1 MPQSCQAENERKCCA
16 LIKTLNQILKSEKE
30 PFKVPS
36 SVQDTIPIKKIW
48 KDGTFQVGNK
58 FSRTFRFTDVNYSV
72 AARDDQLAMFLAY
85 CELLNALEIGA
96 TTKITIN
103 NRRMTKSSFARNL
116 IKHADD
122 GLDEYR
128 DEYNSMIMDAAIRGN
143 GILQEKYITVSVIKK
158 SYEEAKTFFSRVY
171 TELASRFAGLSSKLY
186 EIEAVDRMR
195 VFHDFFRIGQEE
207 SYHFDLKDLMKRGHS
222 FTDAI
227 CPDSMTVKSDHI
239 RIGKKYARVLY
250 LQEFP
255 SFLKDSMVSE
265 LCDINR
271 NLMLSIDIIPIP
283 TDEAVKEVERKLL
296 GTETEITNWQRK
308 QNKNNNFSAVVPY
321 DLEQQRKESKEFL
334 DDLTSRDQRMMFV
347 TVTLVHVADS
357 KKQLDTDTEALL
369 SVARKHICQFQTLK
383 YQQLDGLNTTLP
395 YGLRKINAL
404 RTLTTES
411 AAVFMPFQ
419 AQEINHPEGI
429 YCGQNAISKNLL
441 FVNRSSLLN
450 GNGFVLGV
458 SGSGKSFF
466 AKDEIIQLVLR
477 NQGDVI
483 IIDPEREYDRLVHA
497 LGGEV
502 INIAA
507 DSKNHINAMDMESEY
522 ADSENPVLLKSE
534 FILSLCEQLVGSG
547 KLSAKEKSLIDR
559 CTQIVYR
566 PFIKRGCT
574 GKVPTLKDFHKELLK
589 QPEPEAKDVALAIE
603 LFTDGSLDTFAKP
616 TNVNTESSLICYDI
630 RDLGKA
636 LKTVGMLVVLDSIYN
651 RIVRNKKKGRP
662 TYVFIDEIYLLFA
675 NEYSSNFLFE
685 QWKRARK
692 HNACYTG
699 ISQNIEDLLQSHTA
713 RTMLANSEFIT
724 LLNQAA
730 TDRIEL
736 AKLLGISETQLS
748 YVTNADAGKG
758 LLKCAGNIVPFEN
771 HFPKDTKLYK
781 VMTTKPKETI
791 EA

>member
-1 MPQSCQAENERKCCA
+1 M
-16 LIKTLNQILKSEKE
+16 IKTLNQILKYEKE

-116 IKHADD
+116 IPHTDD

-171 TELASRFAGLSSKLY
+171 TELASRFASLSSKLY
-186 EIEAVDRMR
+186 ETDVTERMR
-195 VFHDFFRIGQEE
+195 VFHDFFRIGREE

-222 FTDAI
+222 FADAI
-227 CPDSMTVKSDHI
+227 CPDSMAVKSDHI
-239 RIGKKYARVLY
+239 KIGKKYARVLY

-347 TVTLVHVADS
+347 TVTLIHVADS
-357 KKQLDTDTEALL
+357 KKQLDTDTETLL

-383 YQQLDGLNTTLP
+383 YQQLDGLNTALP

-483 IIDPEREYDRLVHA
+483 IIDPEREYDRLVRA

-566 PFIKRGCT
+566 PFIKRGCI

-791 EA
+791 AG

>member
-1 MPQSCQAENERKCCA
+1 M
-16 LIKTLNQILKSEKE
+16 IKTLNQILKSEKE

-116 IKHADD
+116 IPHADD

-186 EIEAVDRMR
+186 EIDVVDRMR

-483 IIDPEREYDRLVHA
+483 IIDPEREYDRLVRA

-791 EA
+791 ET

>member
-1 MPQSCQAENERKCCA
+1 M
-16 LIKTLNQILKSEKE
+16 IKTLNQILKSEKE

-103 NRRMTKSSFARNL
+103 NRRMTKSSFSRNL
-116 IKHADD
+116 IPHADD

-171 TELASRFAGLSSKLY
+171 TELASRFAALSSKLY
-186 EIEAVDRMR
+186 EIEIGDRMR

-207 SYHFDLKDLMKRGHS
+207 SYHFNLKDLMQRGHS
-222 FTDAI
+222 FVDAI

-483 IIDPEREYDRLVHA
+483 IIDPEREYDRLVRA

-675 NEYSSNFLFE
+675 NEYSSNFRFE

-791 EA
+791 AG

>member
-1 MPQSCQAENERKCCA
+1 M
-16 LIKTLNQILKSEKE
+16 IKTLNQILKSEKE

-36 SVQDTIPIKKIW
+36 SVQETIPIRKIW

-116 IKHADD
+116 IQHADD

-171 TELASRFAGLSSKLY
+171 TELASRFAGLSSRLY
-186 EIEAVDRMR
+186 EIDITDRMR

-207 SYHFDLKDLMKRGHS
+207 SYHFDLGDLMKRGHS
-222 FTDAI
+222 FADAI
-227 CPDSMTVKSDHI
+227 CPDSMAVKSDHI
-239 RIGKKYARVLY
+239 KIGKKYARVLY

-395 YGLRKINAL
+395 YGLRKINVL

-483 IIDPEREYDRLVHA
+483 IIDPEREYDRLVRA

-507 DSKNHINAMDMESEY
+507 DSKNHINAMDMEAEY

-791 EA
+791 EV

>member
-1 MPQSCQAENERKCCA
+1 M
-16 LIKTLNQILKSEKE
+16 IKTLNQILKSEKE

-116 IKHADD
+116 IPHADD

-171 TELASRFAGLSSKLY
+171 TELASRFAALSSKLY
-186 EIEAVDRMR
+186 EIDIADRMR

-222 FTDAI
+222 FADAI

-483 IIDPEREYDRLVHA
+483 IIDPEREYDRLVRA

-791 EA
+791 AS

>member
-1 MPQSCQAENERKCCA
+1 M
-16 LIKTLNQILKSEKE
+16 IKTLNQILKSEKE

-85 CELLNALEIGA
+85 CELLNVLEIGA

-116 IKHADD
+116 IPHADD

-186 EIEAVDRMR
+186 EIDVVDRMR
-195 VFHDFFRIGQEE
+195 VFHDFFRIGREE
-207 SYHFDLKDLMKRGHS
+207 SYHFDMKDLMKRGHS
-222 FTDAI
+222 FVDAI

-483 IIDPEREYDRLVHA
+483 IIDPEREYNRLVRA

-636 LKTVGMLVVLDSIYN
+636 LKAVGMLVVLDSIYN

-791 EA
+791 AS

>member
-1 MPQSCQAENERKCCA
+1 M
-16 LIKTLNQILKSEKE
+16 IKTLNQILKSEKE

-36 SVQDTIPIKKIW
+36 SVRDTIPIKKIW

-116 IKHADD
+116 IQHVDD

-186 EIEAVDRMR
+186 EIDVVDRMR

-483 IIDPEREYDRLVHA
+483 IIDPEREYDRLVRA

-566 PFIKRGCT
+566 PFIRRGCT

>member
-1 MPQSCQAENERKCCA
+1 M
-16 LIKTLNQILKSEKE
+16 IKTLNQILKSEKE

-116 IKHADD
+116 IPHADD

-186 EIEAVDRMR
+186 EIEIGDRMR

-239 RIGKKYARVLY
+239 RIGKKYVRVLY

-483 IIDPEREYDRLVHA
+483 IIDPEREYDRLVRA

-534 FILSLCEQLVGSG
+534 FILSLCEQLVGSS

-791 EA
+791 AG

>member
-1 MPQSCQAENERKCCA
+1 

-171 TELASRFAGLSSKLY
+171 TELASRFASLSSKLY
-186 EIEAVDRMR
+186 ETDITERMR
-195 VFHDFFRIGQEE
+195 VFHDFFRIGREE

-222 FTDAI
+222 FADAI
-227 CPDSMTVKSDHI
+227 CPDSMAVKSDHI
-239 RIGKKYARVLY
+239 KIGKKYARVLY

-483 IIDPEREYDRLVHA
+483 IIDPEREYDRLVRA

>member
-1 MPQSCQAENERKCCA
+1 M
-16 LIKTLNQILKSEKE
+16 IKTLNQILKSEKE

-36 SVQDTIPIKKIW
+36 SVQETIPIRKIW

-116 IKHADD
+116 IPHADD

-158 SYEEAKTFFSRVY
+158 SYEEAKTFFARVY

-186 EIEAVDRMR
+186 EIDVMDRMR

-207 SYHFDLKDLMKRGHS
+207 SYHFDMKDLMKRGHS
-222 FTDAI
+222 FVDAI

-239 RIGKKYARVLY
+239 RIGKKYARVLC

-271 NLMLSIDIIPIP
+271 NLMMSIDIIPIP

-483 IIDPEREYDRLVHA
+483 IIDPEREYDRLVRA

>member
-1 MPQSCQAENERKCCA
+1 M
-16 LIKTLNQILKSEKE
+16 IKTLNQILKSEKE

-116 IKHADD
+116 IPHADD

-186 EIEAVDRMR
+186 EIDVVDRMR

-222 FTDAI
+222 FADVI

-483 IIDPEREYDRLVHA
+483 IIDPEREYDRLVRA

-791 EA
+791 AS

>member
-1 MPQSCQAENERKCCA
+1 M
-16 LIKTLNQILKSEKE
+16 IKTLNQILKSEKE

-116 IKHADD
+116 IPHADD

-186 EIEAVDRMR
+186 EIEIGDRMR
-195 VFHDFFRIGQEE
+195 VFHDFFRIGKEE

-222 FTDAI
+222 FTDSI

>member
-1 MPQSCQAENERKCCA
+1 M
-16 LIKTLNQILKSEKE
+16 IKTLNQILKSEKE

-116 IKHADD
+116 IPHADD

-186 EIEAVDRMR
+186 EIEIGDRMR
-195 VFHDFFRIGQEE
+195 VFHDFFRIGREE

-222 FTDAI
+222 FVDAI

-347 TVTLVHVADS
+347 TVTLVHIADS

-483 IIDPEREYDRLVHA
+483 IIDPEREYDRLVRA

>member
-1 MPQSCQAENERKCCA
+1 M
-16 LIKTLNQILKSEKE
+16 IKTLNQILKSEKE

-116 IKHADD
+116 IPHADD
-122 GLDEYR
+122 DLNEYR
-128 DEYNSMIMDAAIRGN
+128 DEYNDMIMDAAIRGN

-186 EIEAVDRMR
+186 EIDVVDRMR

-419 AQEINHPEGI
+419 AQEINHHEGI

-483 IIDPEREYDRLVHA
+483 IIDPEREYDRLVRA

-791 EA
+791 EE

>member
-1 MPQSCQAENERKCCA
+1 M
-16 LIKTLNQILKSEKE
+16 IKTLNQILKSEKE

-116 IKHADD
+116 IPHADD

-186 EIEAVDRMR
+186 EIEIGDRMR
-195 VFHDFFRIGQEE
+195 VFHDFFRIGKEE

-222 FTDAI
+222 FTDSI
-227 CPDSMTVKSDHI
+227 CPDSMMVKSDHI

-321 DLEQQRKESKEFL
+321 DLEHQRKESKEFL

-791 EA
+791 AG

>member
-1 MPQSCQAENERKCCA
+1 

-36 SVQDTIPIKKIW
+36 SVQETIPIKKIW

-116 IKHADD
+116 IPHADD

-186 EIEAVDRMR
+186 EIEIADRMR

-239 RIGKKYARVLY
+239 KIGKKYARVLY

-483 IIDPEREYDRLVHA
+483 IIDPEREYDRLVRA

-534 FILSLCEQLVGSG
+534 FILSLFEQLVGSG

>member
-1 MPQSCQAENERKCCA
+1 M
-16 LIKTLNQILKSEKE
+16 IKTLNQILKSEKE
-30 PFKVPS
+30 SFKVPS

-103 NRRMTKSSFARNL
+103 NRRMTKSSFSRNL
-116 IKHADD
+116 IPRADD

-186 EIEAVDRMR
+186 EIDVVDRMR
-195 VFHDFFRIGQEE
+195 VFHDFFRIGREE
-207 SYHFDLKDLMKRGHS
+207 SFHFDLKDLMKRGHS

-283 TDEAVKEVERKLL
+283 ADEAVKEVERKLL

-383 YQQLDGLNTTLP
+383 YQQLDGLNTALP

-483 IIDPEREYDRLVHA
+483 IIDPEREYDRLVRA

-651 RIVRNKKKGRP
+651 RIVRNKKHGRP

-748 YVTNADAGKG
+748 YVTNVDAGKG

-791 EA
+791 EE

>member
-1 MPQSCQAENERKCCA
+1 M
-16 LIKTLNQILKSEKE
+16 IKTLNQILKSEKE
-30 PFKVPS
+30 PLKVPS

-116 IKHADD
+116 IPHADD

-186 EIEAVDRMR
+186 EIEIGDRMR
-195 VFHDFFRIGQEE
+195 VFHDFFRIGKEE

-239 RIGKKYARVLY
+239 KIGKKYARVLY

-483 IIDPEREYDRLVHA
+483 IIDPEREYDRLVRA

-566 PFIKRGCT
+566 SFIKRGCT

-791 EA
+791 AS

>member
-1 MPQSCQAENERKCCA
+1 M
-16 LIKTLNQILKSEKE
+16 IKTLNQIIKSEKE

-36 SVQDTIPIKKIW
+36 SVQETIPIKRIW

-116 IKHADD
+116 IPHTDD

-171 TELASRFAGLSSKLY
+171 TELASRFASLSSKLY
-186 EIEAVDRMR
+186 ETDITERMR

-222 FTDAI
+222 FADAI
-227 CPDSMTVKSDHI
+227 CPDSMAVKSDHI
-239 RIGKKYARVLY
+239 KIGKKYARVLY

-347 TVTLVHVADS
+347 TVTLIHVADS
-357 KKQLDTDTEALL
+357 KKQLDTDTDALL

-383 YQQLDGLNTTLP
+383 YQQLDGLNTALP

-483 IIDPEREYDRLVHA
+483 IIDPEREYDRLVRA

>member
-1 MPQSCQAENERKCCA
+1 M
-16 LIKTLNQILKSEKE
+16 IKTLNQILKSEKE

-116 IKHADD
+116 IPHADD

-158 SYEEAKTFFSRVY
+158 SYEEAKTFFSRVC

-186 EIEAVDRMR
+186 EIDVVDRMR

-239 RIGKKYARVLY
+239 RIGKKDARVLY

-483 IIDPEREYDRLVHA
+483 IIDPEREYNRLVRA

>member
-1 MPQSCQAENERKCCA
+1 M
-16 LIKTLNQILKSEKE
+16 IKTLNQILKSEKE

-36 SVQDTIPIKKIW
+36 SVQETIPIRKIW

-116 IKHADD
+116 IQHVDD

-186 EIEAVDRMR
+186 EIDVVDRMR
-195 VFHDFFRIGQEE
+195 VFHDFFRIGREE

-222 FTDAI
+222 FVDAI

-483 IIDPEREYDRLVHA
+483 IIDPEREYDRLVRA

-616 TNVNTESSLICYDI
+616 TNVNTESRLICYDV

>member
-1 MPQSCQAENERKCCA
+1 M
-16 LIKTLNQILKSEKE
+16 IKTLNQILKSEKE

-58 FSRTFRFTDVNYSV
+58 FSHTFRFTDVNYSV

-116 IKHADD
+116 IPHTDD

-171 TELASRFAGLSSKLY
+171 TELASRFAALSSKLY
-186 EIEAVDRMR
+186 EIEIGDRMR

-207 SYHFDLKDLMKRGHS
+207 SYHFDLMDLIKRGHS
-222 FTDAI
+222 FVDAI

-441 FVNRSSLLN
+441 FVNRGSLLN

-483 IIDPEREYDRLVHA
+483 IIDPEREYDRLVRA

-559 CTQIVYR
+559 CAQIVYR

>member
-1 MPQSCQAENERKCCA
+1 M
-16 LIKTLNQILKSEKE
+16 IKTLNQIIKSEKE

-36 SVQDTIPIKKIW
+36 SVQETIPIKRIW

-72 AARDDQLAMFLAY
+72 AARDDQLAMFLQY

-171 TELASRFAGLSSKLY
+171 TELASRFASLSSKLY
-186 EIEAVDRMR
+186 ETDITERMR
-195 VFHDFFRIGQEE
+195 VFHDFFRIGREE

-222 FTDAI
+222 FADAI
-227 CPDSMTVKSDHI
+227 CPDSMAVKSDHI
-239 RIGKKYARVLY
+239 KIGKKYARVLY

-483 IIDPEREYDRLVHA
+483 IIDPEREYDRLVRA

-791 EA
+791 AS

>member
-1 MPQSCQAENERKCCA
+1 M
-16 LIKTLNQILKSEKE
+16 IKTLNQILKSEKE

-116 IKHADD
+116 IPHADD

-186 EIEAVDRMR
+186 EIEIGDRMR

-239 RIGKKYARVLY
+239 RIGKKYVRVLY

-411 AAVFMPFQ
+411 TAVFMPFQ

-483 IIDPEREYDRLVHA
+483 IIDPEREYDRLVRA

-791 EA
+791 AS

>member
-1 MPQSCQAENERKCCA
+1 M
-16 LIKTLNQILKSEKE
+16 IKTLNQILKSEKE

-103 NRRMTKSSFARNL
+103 NRRMTKSSFSRNL
-116 IKHADD
+116 IPHADD

-171 TELASRFAGLSSKLY
+171 TELASRFAALSSKLY
-186 EIEAVDRMR
+186 EIEIGDRMR

-207 SYHFDLKDLMKRGHS
+207 SYHFNLKDLMQRGHS
-222 FTDAI
+222 FVDAI

-483 IIDPEREYDRLVHA
+483 IIDPEREYDRLVRA

-791 EA
+791 AG

>member
-1 MPQSCQAENERKCCA
+1 M
-16 LIKTLNQILKSEKE
+16 IKTLNQILKSEKE

-116 IKHADD
+116 IPHADD

-171 TELASRFAGLSSKLY
+171 TELASRFAALSSKLY
-186 EIEAVDRMR
+186 EIETVDRMR

-483 IIDPEREYDRLVHA
+483 IIDPEREYDRLVRA

-791 EA
+791 AS

>member
-1 MPQSCQAENERKCCA
+1 

-116 IKHADD
+116 IPHADD

-171 TELASRFAGLSSKLY
+171 TELASRFASLSSKLY
-186 EIEAVDRMR
+186 ETDITERMR
-195 VFHDFFRIGQEE
+195 VFHDFFRIGREE

-222 FTDAI
+222 FADAI
-227 CPDSMTVKSDHI
+227 CPDSMAVKSDHI
-239 RIGKKYARVLY
+239 KIGKKYARVLY

-347 TVTLVHVADS
+347 TVTLIHVADS

-483 IIDPEREYDRLVHA
+483 IIDPEREYDRLVRA

-791 EA
+791 EE

>member
-1 MPQSCQAENERKCCA
+1 M
-16 LIKTLNQILKSEKE
+16 IKTLNQILKSEKE

-36 SVQDTIPIKKIW
+36 SVQETIPIKKIW

-116 IKHADD
+116 IPHADD

-158 SYEEAKTFFSRVY
+158 SYEEAKTFFSRVC
-171 TELASRFAGLSSKLY
+171 TELASRFASLSSKLY
-186 EIEAVDRMR
+186 ETDISERMR

-347 TVTLVHVADS
+347 TVTLVHVAGS

-483 IIDPEREYDRLVHA
+483 IIDPEREYNRLVRA

>member
-1 MPQSCQAENERKCCA
+1 M
-16 LIKTLNQILKSEKE
+16 IKTLNQILKSEKE

-116 IKHADD
+116 IPHTDD

-186 EIEAVDRMR
+186 EIEITDRMR

-227 CPDSMTVKSDHI
+227 CPDSMMVKSDHI
-239 RIGKKYARVLY
+239 KIGKKYARVLY

-357 KKQLDTDTEALL
+357 KKQLGTDTEALL

-411 AAVFMPFQ
+411 TAVFMPFQ

-483 IIDPEREYDRLVHA
+483 IIDPEREYDRLVRA

-589 QPEPEAKDVALAIE
+589 QPEPESKDVALAIE

>member
-1 MPQSCQAENERKCCA
+1 

-116 IKHADD
+116 IQHVDD

-171 TELASRFAGLSSKLY
+171 TELATRFAGLSSKLY
-186 EIEAVDRMR
+186 EIDVVDRMR
-195 VFHDFFRIGQEE
+195 VFHDFFRIGREE

-227 CPDSMTVKSDHI
+227 CSDSMTVKSDHI

-483 IIDPEREYDRLVHA
+483 IIDPEREYDRLVRA

-566 PFIKRGCT
+566 PYIKRGCT

-791 EA
+791 AS

>member
-1 MPQSCQAENERKCCA
+1 M
-16 LIKTLNQILKSEKE
+16 IKTLNQILKSEKE
-30 PFKVPS
+30 SFKVPS
-36 SVQDTIPIKKIW
+36 SVQETIPIKRIW

-116 IKHADD
+116 IPHADD

-171 TELASRFAGLSSKLY
+171 TELASRFARLSSKLY
-186 EIEAVDRMR
+186 EIDVVDRMR
-195 VFHDFFRIGQEE
+195 VFHDFFRIGREE

-239 RIGKKYARVLY
+239 KIGKKYARVLY

-383 YQQLDGLNTTLP
+383 YQQLDGLNTALP

-483 IIDPEREYDRLVHA
+483 IIDPEREYDRLVRA

-791 EA
+791 AS

>member
-1 MPQSCQAENERKCCA
+1 M
-16 LIKTLNQILKSEKE
+16 IKTLNQILKSEKE

-116 IKHADD
+116 IPHVDD

-171 TELASRFAGLSSKLY
+171 TELASRFAGLCSKLY
-186 EIEAVDRMR
+186 EIDIADRMR
-195 VFHDFFRIGQEE
+195 VFHDFFRIGREE

-227 CPDSMTVKSDHI
+227 CPDSMAVKSDHI
-239 RIGKKYARVLY
+239 KIGKKYARVLY

>member
-1 MPQSCQAENERKCCA
+1 M
-16 LIKTLNQILKSEKE
+16 IKTLNQILKSERE

-85 CELLNALEIGA
+85 A
-96 TTKITIN
+96 TTEITIN

-116 IKHADD
+116 ILHADD

-128 DEYNSMIMDAAIRGN
+128 DEYNSIIMDAAIRGN

-186 EIEAVDRMR
+186 EIDVVDRMR

-207 SYHFDLKDLMKRGHS
+207 SYHFDLKDHMKRGHS

-239 RIGKKYARVLY
+239 KIGKKYARVLY

-347 TVTLVHVADS
+347 TVTLIHVADS

-383 YQQLDGLNTTLP
+383 YQQLDGLNT
-395 YGLRKINAL
+395 AL
-404 RTLTTES
+404 
-411 AAVFMPFQ
+411 
-419 AQEINHPEGI
+419 GI

-483 IIDPEREYDRLVHA
+483 IIDPEREYDRLVRA

-791 EA
+791 EE

>member
-1 MPQSCQAENERKCCA
+1 M
-16 LIKTLNQILKSEKE
+16 IKTLNQILKSEKE

-116 IKHADD
+116 IPHADD

-195 VFHDFFRIGQEE
+195 VFHDFFRIGREE
-207 SYHFDLKDLMKRGHS
+207 SYHFDLGDLMKRGHS

-227 CPDSMTVKSDHI
+227 CPNSMTVKSDHI

-347 TVTLVHVADS
+347 TVTLIHVADS

-483 IIDPEREYDRLVHA
+483 IIDPEREYDRLVRA

-566 PFIKRGCT
+566 PFIKRGCI

-616 TNVNTESSLICYDI
+616 TNVNTESGLICYDI

>member
-1 MPQSCQAENERKCCA
+1 M
-16 LIKTLNQILKSEKE
+16 IKTLNQILKSEKE

-36 SVQDTIPIKKIW
+36 SVQETIPIRKIW

-96 TTKITIN
+96 TTKVTIN

-116 IKHADD
+116 IQHVDD

-186 EIEAVDRMR
+186 EIDVVDRMR
-195 VFHDFFRIGQEE
+195 VFHDFFRIGREE

-222 FTDAI
+222 FVDAI

-483 IIDPEREYDRLVHA
+483 IIDPEREYDRLVRA

-616 TNVNTESSLICYDI
+616 TNVNTESRLICYDV

>member
-1 MPQSCQAENERKCCA
+1 M
-16 LIKTLNQILKSEKE
+16 IKTLNQILKSEKE

-116 IKHADD
+116 IPHADD

-171 TELASRFAGLSSKLY
+171 TELASRFAALSSKLY
-186 EIEAVDRMR
+186 EIETVDRMR

-483 IIDPEREYDRLVHA
+483 IIDPEREYDRLVRA

-791 EA
+791 AG

>member
-1 MPQSCQAENERKCCA
+1 M
-16 LIKTLNQILKSEKE
+16 IKTLNQILKSEKE

-116 IKHADD
+116 IPHADD

-171 TELASRFAGLSSKLY
+171 TELASRFAALSSKLY
-186 EIEAVDRMR
+186 EIDIADRMR

-222 FTDAI
+222 FADAI

-483 IIDPEREYDRLVHA
+483 IIDPEREYDRLVRA

-566 PFIKRGCT
+566 PFIKRGCI

-662 TYVFIDEIYLLFA
+662 TYVFIDEIYLLFT

-791 EA
+791 AS

>member
-1 MPQSCQAENERKCCA
+1 M
-16 LIKTLNQILKSEKE
+16 IKTLNQILKSEKE

-36 SVQDTIPIKKIW
+36 SVQETIPIKKIW

-116 IKHADD
+116 IQHADD

-186 EIEAVDRMR
+186 EIDVVDRMR
-195 VFHDFFRIGQEE
+195 VFHDFFRIGRED
-207 SYHFDLKDLMKRGHS
+207 SYHFDMKDLMKRGHS

-239 RIGKKYARVLY
+239 KIGKKYARVLY

-347 TVTLVHVADS
+347 TVTLIHVADS

-483 IIDPEREYDRLVHA
+483 IIDPEREYDRLVRA

-534 FILSLCEQLVGSG
+534 FILSLCEQHVGSG

-791 EA
+791 AS